1 MTKLSPRLLAI
12 VDGLGLEPGMRV
24 LEVGCGPGGAMAR
37 EMARRVAGNGGFVLA
52 IDRSAKA
59 IASAKKTCAGE
70 IKAGL
75 PLSFRRV
82 AVENFVRAPDE
93 AKFDL
98 AVAVRVGA
106 LDGRHPDLETKA
118 LEHLAAALKP
128 KGRLFVDDHE
138 VAWVRRKGS
147 GRERPRAIG

>member
-12 VDGLGLEPGMRV
+12 VDGLGLEPGTRV

-37 EMARRVAGNGGFVLA
+37 EMARRVAGKGGLVLA

-59 IASAKKTCAGE
+59 IASAKKACARE
-70 IKAGL
+70 IEAGL

-82 AVENFVRAPDE
+82 AVEDFVRAPTE

-98 AVAVRVGA
+98 VVAVRVGA
-106 LDGRHPDLETKA
+106 LDGRHPDLEAKA
-118 LEHLAAALKP
+118 LEHLAAALESD
-128 KGRLFVDDHE
+128 GRLFVDDHE
-138 VAWVRRKGS
+138 VALVRPERSTRK
-147 GRERPRAIG
+147 RRA